1 MFMKIWVRHDQ
12 GGAIGL
18 AFKFFD
24 LVFNVVSV
32 FWVVAELGV
41 VRTYA
46 RTSNVTKLLGQTRS
60 NKTNNQTTYENK
72 LLFK

>member
-1 MFMKIWVRHDQ
+1 MIKE
-12 GGAIGL
+12 GAIGL

-46 RTSNVTKLLGQTRS
+46 RTSNVTNYPNERDQTKQT
-60 NKTNNQTTYENK
+60 NKQHMKINFYFSKIN
-72 LLFK
+72 LVV

>member
-1 MFMKIWVRHDQ
+1 MFMKNWVQHDQ

-46 RTSNVTKLLGQTRS
+46 RTSNVT
-60 NKTNNQTTYENK
+60 N
-72 LLFK
+72 